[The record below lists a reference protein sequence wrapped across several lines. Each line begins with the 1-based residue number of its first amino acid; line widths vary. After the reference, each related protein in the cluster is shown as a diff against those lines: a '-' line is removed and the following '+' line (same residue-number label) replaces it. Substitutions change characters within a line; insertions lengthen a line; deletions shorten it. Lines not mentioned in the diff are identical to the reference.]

1 MLAILCSASPREEY
15 SWVRRHGSCATAKN
29 KWHQYVNRRHAPPHT
44 STLGR
49 TSPEGKHGEAVP
61 SNLDS
66 RRKHCFRPAWCSCCV
81 TRILADPCSSF
92 GTAPARKPQPNQGL
106 PKMASNKPCARGNH
120 MRSWR
125 DPGSPSLKGC
135 QASAT
140 LTFEAADLPCPWLWA
155 GLWLIAPST

>member
-29 KWHQYVNRRHAPPHT
+29 KWHQYVSLRHAPPHT

-49 TSPEGKHGEAVP
+49 ISREGKQGEAVP

-81 TRILADPCSSF
+81 TRILAEPCSSF
-92 GTAPARKPQPNQGL
+92 GTAPARKPPPNQGL
-106 PKMASNKPCARGNH
+106 PKMVSNTLRPGQPHAQLAS
-120 MRSWR
+120 SWQPLIER
-125 DPGSPSLKGC
+125 PPGLSH
-135 QASAT
+135 AH
-140 LTFEAADLPCPWLWA
+140 F
-155 GLWLIAPST
+155 